1 MQNFKHADL
10 VRFAEMSLVST
21 EHFKMC
27 DEECASGVLFLEAAR
42 LLDLWKVLNLW
53 VSFTFSQFYNV
64 NLLLCR

>member
-42 LLDLWKVLNLW
+42 LLDL
-53 VSFTFSQFYNV
+53 
-64 NLLLCR
+64 